1 MKKAYII
8 FTIILILLIIFFSIL
23 KKIKIETYVNKNLIN
38 SYGNAIIDHRYF
50 LNDYNTFFLP
60 KTQFVNLNV
69 VKLKITP
76 PSSQNNTENNP
87 KFIEVSKNFIFVI
100 DEKGNFFQANNDN
113 FLQTNNKDQFKPI
126 KNNTKDLSLIKL
138 LGSVLDNNEIYIS
151 YVKKINDKCKNF
163 AVAKSIINTNDLI
176 FNDIMNIDE
185 CIKGPVYG
193 GKMKLYN
200 HQNKPGLLITTS
212 DTTMQDDLNDLRAQD
227 NNSLFNKIIFFD
239 FEKKEKIIFSKGH
252 RNPAGLYV
260 DNKLILAAEHGPRG
274 GDEINKII
282 FNKNYGWPVSSYG
295 ELYRKQSYNFEDEP
309 FYKKNHKKY
318 NFEEPIFSFVPSIAI
333 SEIIKIPNNFSKQW
347 QDNFLIGSL
356 NGKSL
361 HRLKFDE
368 NYNKILFIE
377 KIYIGKRIRD
387 IKYNPNTN
395 SIILA
400 FDEDY
405 ELLFL
410 NKKSN

>member
-1 MKKAYII
+1 MKKTYII
-8 FTIILILLIIFFSIL
+8 FATIIILLLIFFSIL
-23 KKIKIETYVNKNLIN
+23 KKNKIKTYVNKNLIN
-38 SYGNAIIDHRYF
+38 SYYDAIIDNRYF
-50 LNDYNTFFLP
+50 LNDYNTVFLP
-60 KTQFVNLNV
+60 KTQFDNLNI
-69 VKLKITP
+69 VKLKVIT
-76 PSSQNNTENNP
+76 SKNNTQKNP
-87 KFIEVSKNFIFVI
+87 KFIEVTKNFIFIV
-100 DEKGNFFQANNDN
+100 DSDGNFFQANNDN

-126 KNNTKDLSLIKL
+126 NNNTKDLGLIKV
-138 LGSVLDNNEIYIS
+138 LGSLSDNNEIYIS
-151 YVKKINDKCKNF
+151 YVKKINDKCKTF
-163 AVAKSIINTNDLI
+163 SVAKSTINTNNLN
-176 FNDIMNIDE
+176 FNDIMNINE
-185 CIKGPVYG
+185 CVKGPVYG
-193 GKMKLYN
+193 GKIKLYN
-200 HQNKPGLLITTS
+200 HQNKSGLLITTS
-212 DTTMQDDLNDLRAQD
+212 DTIMQDDLSDLRAQD
-227 NNSLFNKIIFFD
+227 TNSLFNKIIFFD

-260 DNKLILAAEHGPRG
+260 DNKLILATEHGPRG

-295 ELYRKQSYNFEDEP
+295 ELYRKQSDNFDDEP

-356 NGKSL
+356 NGRSL
-361 HRLKFDE
+361 YRLKFDE

-387 IKYNPNTN
+387 LKYNPNTN

-405 ELLFL
+405 ELFFL
-410 NKKSN
+410 NKK